1 MARLSAHNFMAYY
14 GFTRFT
20 GYGKFVVEPCGI

>member
-1 MARLSAHNFMAYY
+1 MARLSAHNFMAYC

-20 GYGKFVVEPCGI
+20 GYGKFVVEQCGI